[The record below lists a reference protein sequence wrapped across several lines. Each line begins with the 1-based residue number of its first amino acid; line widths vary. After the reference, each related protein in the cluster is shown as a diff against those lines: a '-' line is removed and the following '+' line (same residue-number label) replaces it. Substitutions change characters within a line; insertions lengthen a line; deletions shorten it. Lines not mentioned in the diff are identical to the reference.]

1 MTLVRNLTLGTSAL
15 ALAAALAT
23 APAGPAEA
31 QELRIGLANETTAM
45 DPHFHNL
52 GPNNQIRRHI
62 FESLITQD
70 ENMALIPSLAT
81 DWEALDDTTWQ
92 FTLREGVTFHNG
104 APFTARDVIYTV
116 CRIPHVENSPSSFRT
131 YTAAIADMEA
141 VDDHTLI
148 IRTDEPYPLLPTEL
162 STWGVIS
169 ADLWGA
175 GDLSFDREN
184 CGGMGDLPQAPDF
197 NSPDTV
203 VGTGPFKFVEWAR
216 GDRLV
221 LARNDDYWGRVVDF
235 ERVILRPI
243 TSSGPRVAA
252 LLAGDVDM
260 IASPPVQDVDRVR
273 DSGFEVVEALSN
285 RMLFLAMDFQDGS
298 VPGIRGTDGVNPLQD
313 ARVREAI
320 SIAINRQA
328 IVDRIHGGLAEP
340 AGELLAPPMF
350 GTSGRAVDPYD
361 PERARELLAEAGYP
375 DGFQLTLAGMNDRY
389 ANDAETAQAMAQM
402 LTVIGIETDLDV
414 MSNSQFWGRRNRNE
428 FSVWFAGWASA
439 TAEVSSA
446 LTALV
451 ATQNPELGHGASN
464 AGKHS
469 NPEVD
474 ALLIEAMT
482 TIDVDTRERLLQEA
496 QELALDT
503 YAIIPL
509 LYPVLNWAYRPGLSY
524 TPRTD
529 EDTLAYEV
537 RLVE

>member
-1 MTLVRNLTLGTSAL
+1 MTHIRKLAFGAGGL
-15 ALAAALAT
+15 ALVT
-23 APAGPAEA
+23 AMTGLPAGTAAA
-31 QELRIGLANETTAM
+31 QELRIGLASETTSM

-52 GPNNQIRRHI
+52 GPNNQVRRHI

-70 ENMALIPSLAT
+70 ENMALIPALAT
-81 DWEALDDTTWQ
+81 EWEALDDTTWQ
-92 FTLREGVTFHNG
+92 FTLREGVSFHDG
-104 APFTARDVIYTV
+104 TPFTARDVIYTV

-162 STWGVIS
+162 STWGIIS

-175 GDLSFDREN
+175 EELTFDRED
-184 CGGMGDLPQAPDF
+184 CGGMGTLPQAPDF
-197 NSPDTV
+197 DAPETV
-203 VGTGPFKFVEWAR
+203 VGTGPFRFASWQR

-221 LARNDDYWGRVVDF
+221 LERNDDYWGRVVDF
-235 ERVILRPI
+235 ERVVLRPI

-260 IASPPVQDVDRVR
+260 IASPPVQDVDRIR
-273 DSGFEVVEALSN
+273 NEGFEIVEALSN
-285 RMLFLAMDFQDGS
+285 RVLFLAMDFQEGS
-298 VPGIRGTDGVNPLQD
+298 VPGIRGTDGENPLRD

-320 SIAINRQA
+320 STAINREA
-328 IVDRIHGGLAEP
+328 IVERIHGGLAEP

-375 DGFQLTLAGMNDRY
+375 DGFQMTLAGMNDRY
-389 ANDAETAQAMAQM
+389 ANDADTAQAMAQM
-402 LTVIGIETDLDV
+402 LTVVGIQTDLDV

-428 FSVWFAGWASA
+428 FSIWFAGWGSA
-439 TAEVSSA
+439 TAEVSSPLVA
-446 LTALV
+446 LA

-469 NPEVD
+469 NPELD
-474 ALLIEAMT
+474 ELIIEAMT
-482 TIDVDTRERLLQEA
+482 TIDVDTREELLVRA
-496 QELALDT
+496 QQLALET
-503 YAIIPL
+503 YAVIPV
-509 LYPVLNWAYRPGLSY
+509 LYPVLNWAYRPGLQY

>member
-375 DGFQLTLAGMNDRY
+375 EGFQLTLAGMNDRY